1 MNFKNTWQK
10 CSKFNGGFI
19 SKFKNTVR
27 SNILTSKWT
36 LNIISDLGQIWM
48 SDIQICLFWNQI
60 FFGVPHSNFA
70 QSYLDVGIL
79 NLADEL
85 LLSGI
90 SIGTGVEGDGSNSS
104 VMIVVEKVIERL
116 FHELI
121 KY

>member
-1 MNFKNTWQK
+1 MN
-10 CSKFNGGFI
+10 SKYYQWSRPNLDVWHT
-19 SKFKNTVR
+19 N
-27 SNILTSKWT
+27 
-36 LNIISDLGQIWM
+36 M
-48 SDIQICLFWNQI
+48 SFLEPHI
-60 FFGVPHSNFA
+60 FFGVPHSNLA
-70 QSYLDVGIL
+70 QSYLDVGIV

-90 SIGTGVEGDGSNSS
+90 STGTGVEGDGSNSS